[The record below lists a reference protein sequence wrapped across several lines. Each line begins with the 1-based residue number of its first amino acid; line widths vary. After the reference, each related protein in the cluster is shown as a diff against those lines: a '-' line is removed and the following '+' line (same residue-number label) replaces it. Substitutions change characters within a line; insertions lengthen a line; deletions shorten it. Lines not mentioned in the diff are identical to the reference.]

1 MDVESGPA
9 TDEPLPS
16 SSALCSPSTDSSS
29 PSSGSAAAN
38 LTEGSSTD
46 EEEGVGPQSSTT
58 TTTSLRLAG
67 LDCSSGESGN
77 TSSLESSSLN
87 VSSVN
92 VDAVLAS
99 AAAMYFDDVGLSW
112 HCEMP
117 ALQDLQRGLAMKTAE
132 VRRLEAERD
141 SLVEEL
147 GKERAVGERAQRM
160 EAEAQRQLQ
169 EYKMDSE
176 TTLSSLQSRVQTLTE
191 SLRLSEER
199 CAELEGHGMRYKA
212 LNDDV
217 RRLTKELEEA
227 RETSS
232 TSAASLHKLAAEMS
246 SQAEALSQAQAERDL
261 ARRDR
266 DAMERQ
272 VKHLEMECERK
283 DRHGWDVEALETKL
297 SVVKAKKKELAAAME
312 RDNSTMVAEAQR
324 KVDTEIRR
332 LTEKQQAEV
341 VAMKQGLVELHSRE
355 IDGLRAQLDMA
366 EAARLQALRRTE
378 ELEATCDELKVAH
391 SRSAAALQRDLVEAQ
406 GMLQL
411 QRFET
416 DRATNL
422 AEDRGAVVE
431 ELQQECKVLRGKVEL
446 LRTELDERRAS
457 GAEELSS
464 VRGEM
469 AVLKERLGAYEKME
483 EDMTMAVQAAISL
496 ESSCTPSGDTG
507 GNDAVISEVLGSIPV
522 TSRRRVKENL
532 LLTRRL
538 QDLTAELATYKRK
551 YEEAHREAEALRD
564 ELAASAKRL
573 GEASR
578 PQQYIAESLKS
589 RDLEIAEHRAKLRES
604 EQEVSR
610 LHEELEAS
618 REKVAE
624 VEGDIRRLLALRSK
638 HSQKHSTKSTAQG
651 GSRSLASTIATLR
664 STMPIDIGHKS
675 PRYPVLSYRSEPNL
689 GTGDTRAGVED
700 VSLCFIPKLGTQF
713 RSTRMK
719 RAHEVPDAS
728 KVFGPQLLSM
738 YDGETTGEVYVALKG
753 IVYDVTHR
761 RDLYGPGGRY
771 HLFAGKDATRAFA
784 LMSFKPEDI
793 ENSRST
799 EGFGDENWQALQEW
813 VDKYEKYDKVG
824 VLVYPDGSDTGE
836 SLEHGA
842 EESTES
848 RYDADAEDSAE
859 TASAEAS
866 HPVARRKLKVD
877 RRKVGHMESI
887 AAQDSR
893 RALEETGI
901 SVGGMLGQE
910 AEDAAD

>member
-67 LDCSSGESGN
+67 LDCSSGDSGN
-77 TSSLESSSLN
+77 TSSLGSSSLN

-99 AAAMYFDDVGLSW
+99 AAAMVASPSHTVRRAKSPPAFHGYSEEVVRAELALRDA
-112 HCEMP
+112 
-117 ALQDLQRGLAMKTAE
+117 ALQDLQRGLAVKATE
-132 VRRLEAERD
+132 VRRLEVERD

-176 TTLSSLQSRVQTLTE
+176 MTLSSLQSRVQTLTE
-191 SLRLSEER
+191 SLRLSEEK
-199 CAELEGHGMRYKA
+199 CAELENYGMRYKA

-272 VKHLEMECERK
+272 VKHLEMECDRK
-283 DRHGWDVEALETKL
+283 DRDVEALETKL
-297 SVVKAKKKELAAAME
+297 SVVKAKKKELAAAAE
-312 RDNSTMVAEAQR
+312 RDNAAMVAEAQR
-324 KVDTEIRR
+324 KVDAEIRR

-355 IDGLRAQLDMA
+355 LDGLRAQLDMA

-507 GNDAVISEVLGSIPV
+507 GNDAVISQVLGSIPV

-624 VEGDIRRLLALRSK
+624 VEGDIR
-638 HSQKHSTKSTAQG
+638 
-651 GSRSLASTIATLR
+651 
-664 STMPIDIGHKS
+664 
-675 PRYPVLSYRSEPNL
+675 
-689 GTGDTRAGVED
+689 
-700 VSLCFIPKLGTQF
+700 

-824 VLVYPDGSDTGE
+824 VLVYPDDSDTGE

-848 RYDADAEDSAE
+848 RYDADAEDSTE

-866 HPVARRKLKVD
+866 YPVARRKLKVD

-887 AAQDSR
+887 TAQDSR